1 VRASPPHGNA
11 RRQAPIDVRK
21 AAFRQLHPDL
31 AHEAVD
37 AEIIGR
43 ERRFEARVSGGSDDF
58 QAHGACELSLP
69 QIESDEISKTQLCG
83 ASDMKYI
90 EGTAAQR
97 WGVLSAEFAGALERR
112 PPQEIRLDVTALR
125 EVVVQRR

>member
-1 VRASPPHGNA
+1 MVDEDGGGFFKSVNRGDNAEPMFSEAPMIRADQSTLS
-11 RRQAPIDVRK
+11 QACRHSDPITDCASFV
-21 AAFRQLHPDL
+21 
-31 AHEAVD
+31 
-37 AEIIGR
+37 IIGR

-58 QAHGACELSLP
+58 QAHSPGELLLP

-97 WGVLSAEFAGALERR
+97 WGVLPA
-112 PPQEIRLDVTALR
+112 
-125 EVVVQRR
+125 